1 MVDTE
6 IDDVNNLVVLPNK
19 GIVIRFMANYILIYM
34 CNPVN

>member
-1 MVDTE
+1 MVDIE

-19 GIVIRFMANYILIYM
+19 GIVIRFMANYILMCM